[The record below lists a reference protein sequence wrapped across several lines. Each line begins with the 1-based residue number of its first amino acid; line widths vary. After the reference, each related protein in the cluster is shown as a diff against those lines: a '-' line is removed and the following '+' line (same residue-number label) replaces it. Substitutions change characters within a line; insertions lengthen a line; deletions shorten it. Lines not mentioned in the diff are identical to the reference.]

1 MTFPRNSAPAD
12 VTCLRPTLLALVFLL
27 AGAGGVRADVVRMTT
42 NYYKVYGATTRDVRE
57 SINQFKPW
65 KDRRSMDAQTDWTVR
80 AKYSVGEAGGV
91 GRLQSFQ
98 TEAIITVT
106 MPTWSP
112 PPVATEGLTNRWQRY
127 FTALLR
133 HENGHAANALK
144 AATEVRRR
152 VTAIRDP
159 LPSQELSRKISDT
172 VTAVLKE
179 YREKD
184 EEYDRQT
191 RHGVEQGAHFP

>member
-1 MTFPRNSAPAD
+1 MTVPPAWFQGI
-12 VTCLRPTLLALVFLL
+12 LALVFLL
-27 AGAGGVRADVVRMTT
+27 AGAGGIRADVVRMTT

-57 SINQFKPW
+57 SINRFKPW
-65 KDRRSMDAQTDWTVR
+65 KERRSMDAQTDWTVR
-80 AKYSVGEAGGV
+80 VKASVGEAGGV
-91 GRLQSFQ
+91 GRLQSFE
-98 TEAIITVT
+98 TEATITIT

-133 HENGHAANALK
+133 HENGHAAHALK
-144 AATEVRRR
+144 AAAEVRRR
-152 VTAIRDP
+152 VTAIREP
-159 LPSQELSRKISDT
+159 LPGQELSRKISDT
-172 VTAVLKE
+172 VNAVLKE